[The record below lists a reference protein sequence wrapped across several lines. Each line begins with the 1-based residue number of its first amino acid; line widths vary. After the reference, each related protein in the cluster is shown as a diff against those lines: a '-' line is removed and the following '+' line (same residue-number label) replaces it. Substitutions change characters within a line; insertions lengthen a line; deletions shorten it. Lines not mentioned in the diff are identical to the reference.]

1 MEISKIGIEKF
12 DGFDFSF
19 WKIQIEDYLY
29 QKDLYEPLLGV
40 KPNTMTTEQWK
51 LKDRQALGLI

>member
-40 KPNTMTTEQWK
+40 KPNTMTTEQ
-51 LKDRQALGLI
+51 